1 MFEGSH
7 NSPAL
12 VLAGSEAVSNLQN
25 KAFFMLLGQMESVP
39 QQIELEIE
47 LPHRFLVFL
56 ALLSLYDRKK
66 SIFGES

>member
-1 MFEGSH
+1 
-7 NSPAL
+7 
-12 VLAGSEAVSNLQN
+12 
-25 KAFFMLLGQMESVP
+25 MLLGQMESVP